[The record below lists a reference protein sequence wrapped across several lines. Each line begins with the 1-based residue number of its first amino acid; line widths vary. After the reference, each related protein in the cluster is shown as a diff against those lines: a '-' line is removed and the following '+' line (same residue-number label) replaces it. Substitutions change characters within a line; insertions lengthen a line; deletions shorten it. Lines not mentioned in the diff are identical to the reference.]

1 MERSDLTARIKDV
14 FDDLPG
20 QIKVAARFVLENPHD
35 VALLSMREQA
45 RRAEVP
51 PATMTRFA
59 QYLGLSGYDDIR
71 AIHAASLRDDSEAFA
86 DRAESLVR
94 RHREVGVS
102 GVAVAMI
109 ESLAGQ
115 VKDLG
120 SKAGIERLVAAAGE
134 LNGGRR
140 ILCLGQRS
148 SFPVAY
154 QFAHVLAFFD
164 TRAKLLDAAGG
175 TGSTALLNIGEGDVI
190 LVSSFTLASRAVVE
204 MVAYA
209 RRQGARVIAITDSEA
224 SPIGRLAHR
233 VVIVGS
239 RSPSFFDTMAPAFA
253 ACEILIALVAGL
265 HGGNVPALVG
275 DTETRLHDLK
285 TWWRADE
292 SLPNISTDLQV
303 DH

>member
-20 QIKVAARFVLENPHD
+20 QIKIAARFVLENPHD

-71 AIHAASLRDDSEAFA
+71 AIHAASLRNESDAFA

-102 GVAVAMI
+102 GVAIAMV

-120 SKAGIERLVAAAGE
+120 SKAGIERLVAAADE
-134 LNGGRR
+134 LNGARR
-140 ILCLGQRS
+140 ILCIGQRS

-154 QFAHVLAFFD
+154 QFAHVLAFFES
-164 TRAKLLDAAGG
+164 RAKLLDAAGG
-175 TGSTALLNIGEGDVI
+175 TGSTALLDIGEGDVV
-190 LVSSFTLASRAVVE
+190 LVSSFTLASRSVVE

-233 VVIVGS
+233 AVIVGS
-239 RSPSFFDTMAPAFA
+239 RSPSFFDTVTPAFA

-265 HGGNVPALVG
+265 QGDTVPTLVG

-292 SLPNISTDLQV
+292 PLPNISRDLQ
-303 DH
+303 DED